1 MRSWRE
7 KESWKGGGGDRGE
20 VPNDSNLSIL
30 PSFANTDA
38 LSSSRIRQ
46 LSIACQP
53 LTPSSDPLSELS
65 SRHSLTSRI
74 LYHCVSFLSCSALN
88 HSSQKLTHTHTPTN
102 PFSTSM
108 ALLSGSTTTEP
119 TFLRTKP
126 CPWHAFVLYNAP
138 GGLLVRLFKEFLAWP
153 VL

>member
-53 LTPSSDPLSELS
+53 LTPSSDPLSESS
-65 SRHSLTSRI
+65 SRNSLTSRI
-74 LYHCVSFLSCSALN
+74 LYHCVFFLSCSAFN
-88 HSSQKLTHTHTPTN
+88 HSSQKLIHTHTPTN
-102 PFSTSM
+102 PSSSSM
-108 ALLSGSTTTEP
+108 ALLPGSTTTES

-126 CPWHAFVLYNAP
+126 CSWHAFVLYSAP
-138 GGLLVRLFKEFLAWP
+138 GGLLVRLFKEFLVRP

>member
-7 KESWKGGGGDRGE
+7 KESWRGGGGDRGE
-20 VPNDSNLSIL
+20 VPNDGNLSIL
-30 PSFANTDA
+30 PSFPNTDT

-53 LTPSSDPLSELS
+53 MTPSSDPLSESS

-88 HSSQKLTHTHTPTN
+88 HSFQTHTPTN
-102 PFSTSM
+102 PSSTSVALYL
-108 ALLSGSTTTEP
+108 ALLQP
-119 TFLRTKP
+119 T
-126 CPWHAFVLYNAP
+126 
-138 GGLLVRLFKEFLAWP
+138 
-153 VL
+153 

>member
-1 MRSWRE
+1 MEGERKLEGR
-7 KESWKGGGGDRGE
+7 GRRQGE

-108 ALLSGSTTTEP
+108 ALLPGSTTTKP

-126 CPWHAFVLYNAP
+126 RSWHMFVLYGCPWRPSGAAFQRIL
-138 GGLLVRLFKEFLAWP
+138 GAACSVTQ
-153 VL
+153 